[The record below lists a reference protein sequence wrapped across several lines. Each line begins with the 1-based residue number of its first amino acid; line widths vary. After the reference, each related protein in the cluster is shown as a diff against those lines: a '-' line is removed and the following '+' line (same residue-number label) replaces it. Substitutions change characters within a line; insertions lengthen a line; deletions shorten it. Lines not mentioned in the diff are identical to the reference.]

1 MTEMKKKIVMQLEA
15 LVSQRFTIE
24 SLERELS
31 LIFNEGIHVEDI
43 TDEKDGCDTSDY
55 NFLFESK
62 KESTYGFFD
71 LYYLKTRDDMVY
83 ITEISYEFEE

>member
-1 MTEMKKKIVMQLEA
+1 MTDKKKKIAMQLEA

-31 LIFNEGIHVEDI
+31 LIFNEDITVEDI
-43 TDEKDGCDTSDY
+43 TDEEDGCDTSDY
-55 NFLFESK
+55 NLLFESK

-71 LYYLKTRDDMVY
+71 LYYLKTRDDKVY
-83 ITEISYEFEE
+83 ITEIFYEFE